1 MTCIIFMLMVETMDS
16 REHMMV
22 LVLVDFVIN
31 SDRTAAGK
39 PPVTSICNH
48 LTLSCNIERAVD
60 GLRWVADKL
69 VLREAQDLEQRVVS
83 AQHQHDQPQG
93 Q

>member
-1 MTCIIFMLMVETMDS
+1 MDS

-22 LVLVDFVIN
+22 IVLVDFIIN
-31 SDRTAAGK
+31 ADGTAVGK

-60 GLRWVADKL
+60 GLRRIADEL
-69 VLREAQDLEQRVVS
+69 VLGEAQDLEHRVVS
-83 AQHQHDQPQG
+83 AQH
-93 Q
+93 

>member
-1 MTCIIFMLMVETMDS
+1 MFMVETMDS

-22 LVLVDFVIN
+22 IVLVDFIIN
-31 SDRTAAGK
+31 ADRTASK
-39 PPVTSICNH
+39 LPVTSICNH
-48 LTLSCNIERAVD
+48 LSLARNIERAVR

-69 VLREAQDLEQRVVS
+69 VSREAHGLEKRVVN
-83 AQHQHDQPQG
+83 AQPQHDQPQG